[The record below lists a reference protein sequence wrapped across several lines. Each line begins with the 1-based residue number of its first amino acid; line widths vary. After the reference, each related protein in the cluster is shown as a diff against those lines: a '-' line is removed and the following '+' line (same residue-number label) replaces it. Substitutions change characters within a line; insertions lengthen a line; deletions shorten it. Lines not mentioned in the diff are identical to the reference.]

1 MKKFLVVIVVFGLVF
16 SIFSSFNSI
25 SFAQKKYKEAPMLA
39 DLVKQGKLPPVEERL
54 PENPLVIKPV
64 EEVGTYG
71 GDLKIALLGPG
82 DTANVYWPFIRESF
96 LAWDITGTKPTPNLV
111 EKWNITQGGRAF
123 VFYLRKGIKWS
134 DGEPFTAEDV
144 MFWYEDILLNKDLT
158 PMFPAWLTTAG
169 SPVKIT
175 KVNDYTVKF
184 EFNRP
189 NPGFLETMTFKG
201 SESLV
206 IYPKHYLKQ
215 FHPKYTP
222 IERLKEMAQK
232 GGFTEWYQLFA
243 NKNDYIQNPD
253 RPTLNAWITTGALA
267 GKTTHTLVRNPYY
280 WKVDTAGNQLP
291 YIDRVVATIAENT
304 ELVNMRVLNGEIDL
318 DFGHL
323 TLPNYPLLKDNESK
337 GGYRVFLYKTMV
349 GSQLALMPNLNHK
362 DPVLNKLFNNRNFRI
377 ALSLSINRDEINQ
390 LCFLG
395 LAEPRQATVV
405 RECPYYT
412 EGIDKLYTEYNPKR
426 SNEILDSLG
435 LTKRDKDGFRLRP
448 DGKTLAI
455 TIEYPPLGEFGPWN
469 DMIELV
475 ARYWQSI
482 GIKTAPKS
490 IDRSLFEVR
499 DQSGELDVVV
509 WAWGR
514 GLHPLIEPRFVFP
527 CVPTETGGPLYA
539 LWYSSGGKSGKKPS
553 GDVLKAVQLYDTFQ
567 ITTDPEKRLALGKE
581 LIKLSAENLW
591 SIGTVGIAP
600 VPVVVKNNL
609 RNVPEKSFRE
619 WVCLQISHTRPE
631 QFFFKK

>member
-1 MKKFLVVIVVFGLVF
+1 MRRFWVGIVIVSLVISLSAGF
-16 SIFSSFNSI
+16 SPI
-25 SFAQKKYKEAPMLA
+25 SFSQKKYNEAPMLA
-39 DLVKQGKLPPVEERL
+39 ELVKQGKLPSVEERL

-64 EEVGTYG
+64 EEVGAYS

-82 DTANVYWPFIRESF
+82 DTGNIYWPFIRESF
-96 LAWDITGTKPTPNLV
+96 LTWDITGTKPTPNLV
-111 EKWNITQGGRAF
+111 EKWSVAQGGRAF

-134 DGEPFTAEDV
+134 DGQPFTADDV
-144 MFWYEDILLNKDLT
+144 MFWYEDILLNKELT
-158 PMFPAWLTTAG
+158 PVFPAWLTTAG

-175 KVNDYTVKF
+175 RVNDYTVKF

-189 NPGFLETMTFKG
+189 NPGFLEMMTFKG
-201 SESLV
+201 SETV
-206 IYPKHYLKQ
+206 IIHPKHYLKQ

-222 IERLKEMAQK
+222 IEKLKEMAQK
-232 GGFTEWYQLFA
+232 GGFAEWYQLFA
-243 NKNDYIQNPD
+243 NRNDYIQNPD

-291 YIDRVVATIAENT
+291 YIDRIVATIAENT
-304 ELVNMRVLNGEIDL
+304 ELVNMRVLNGEVDL

-362 DPVLNKLFNNRNFRI
+362 DPVLNKLFNSRDFRI

-395 LAEPRQATVV
+395 LAESRQATVV

-469 DMIELV
+469 DVIELV

-490 IDRSLFEVR
+490 VDRSLFELR
-499 DQSGELDVVV
+499 AQSGELDVVV

-514 GLHPLIEPRFVFP
+514 GLHPLIEPMYVFP
-527 CVPTETGGPLYA
+527 YSPIRTGAPLYG

-619 WVCLQISHTRPE
+619 WVCLQISHTRTE